1 MVELRI
7 RGLGLERDRSLA
19 QLRTY
24 QRHRTQETGSL
35 GVNLT
40 SERGTT
46 QTIVKVPKCQ
56 LSVKGV
62 RMSIVRDSEEVGSE
76 AAIL

>member
-7 RGLGLERDRSLA
+7 KSLGPERDRLFA
-19 QLRTY
+19 QLRTS
-24 QRHRTQETGSL
+24 QHRRIQETGSL

-46 QTIVKVPKCQ
+46 RTAVKVPKYR
-56 LSVKGV
+56 LSVKG
-62 RMSIVRDSEEVGSE
+62 RRASIVRDSEEVGLE
-76 AAIL
+76 AATL